1 MQKLFQSALL
11 PMVILSSVLLLSGC
25 DQSPQANMAE
35 DEQTDSQDI
44 RASESTRSSNTATD
58 SEASRER
65 QRASTQTEFK
75 SGNMFYIARDVA
87 NVQLKTGDYVEKLQD
102 TQSELQHAI
111 DTKDQQQLQD
121 TAQDLSRELR
131 GFNTALISLELKSQ
145 EIDSIRQQVIRA
157 NTQMLKSSFLNGDVD
172 ISKVDLKKIEKQLN
186 NIQMD
191 MLKLVSMVIP
201 QNQNSSDQNEQN

>member
-25 DQSPQANMAE
+25 DQSPQSNMAE
-35 DEQTDSQDI
+35 DEQTDNQDI
-44 RASESTRSSNTATD
+44 RASESTRSNNTATD

-186 NIQMD
+186 SIQMD

>member
-1 MQKLFQSALL
+1 MQKLFQSTLL

-25 DQSPQANMAE
+25 DQSPQSNMAE

-65 QRASTQTEFK
+65 QRSSTQTEFK

-87 NVQLKTGDYVEKLQD
+87 NMQLKTGDYVEKLQD

-186 NIQMD
+186 SIQMD

>member
-11 PMVILSSVLLLSGC
+11 PIVILSSGLLLSGC
-25 DQSPQANMAE
+25 DQSPQSNMVE
-35 DEQTDSQDI
+35 DGQSDSQEI
-44 RASESTRSSNTATD
+44 RSSESAHSSNTSTDNAATPEQQ
-58 SEASRER
+58 SS
-65 QRASTQTEFK
+65 SPQTEFK
-75 SGNMFYIARDVA
+75 SGNVFYIARDVA

-111 DTKDQQQLQD
+111 ETKDQRRLQD

-145 EIDSIRQQVIRA
+145 EIDHIRQQVIRA
-157 NTQMLKSSFLNGDVD
+157 NNQMLKSSFLNGDVD
-172 ISKVDLKKIEKQLN
+172 ISQVDLKKIEKQMN

-191 MLKLVSMVIP
+191 MLNLVGMVLP
-201 QNQNSSDQNEQN
+201 QSQNSPDENERN

>member
-11 PMVILSSVLLLSGC
+11 PMVILSSGLLLSGC
-25 DQSPQANMAE
+25 DQSPQSNMAE

-44 RASESTRSSNTATD
+44 RASESTRSNNTATD

-186 NIQMD
+186 SIQMD

>member
-1 MQKLFQSALL
+1 
-11 PMVILSSVLLLSGC
+11 MVILSSGLLLSGC

-35 DEQTDSQDI
+35 DEQTDNQDI

-186 NIQMD
+186 SIQMD

>member
-11 PMVILSSVLLLSGC
+11 PMVILSSGLLLSGC
-25 DQSPQANMAE
+25 DQSPQSNMAE
-35 DEQTDSQDI
+35 DEQTDNQDI

-186 NIQMD
+186 SIQMD

>member
-1 MQKLFQSALL
+1 
-11 PMVILSSVLLLSGC
+11 MVILSSVLLLSGC
-25 DQSPQANMAE
+25 DQSPQSNMAE
-35 DEQTDSQDI
+35 DEQTDNQDI
-44 RASESTRSSNTATD
+44 RASESTRSNNTATD

-186 NIQMD
+186 SIQMD

>member
-25 DQSPQANMAE
+25 DQSPQSNMAE
-35 DEQTDSQDI
+35 DEQTDNQDI

>member
-11 PMVILSSVLLLSGC
+11 PIVILSSGLLLSGC
-25 DQSPQANMAE
+25 DQSPQSNMTE
-35 DEQTDSQDI
+35 DGQSDSQEI
-44 RASESTRSSNTATD
+44 RSSESARSSNTSTDNAATPEQQ
-58 SEASRER
+58 SS
-65 QRASTQTEFK
+65 SPQTEFK
-75 SGNMFYIARDVA
+75 SGNVFYIARDVA

-111 DTKDQQQLQD
+111 ETKDQRRLQD

-145 EIDSIRQQVIRA
+145 EIDHIRQQVIRA

-172 ISKVDLKKIEKQLN
+172 ISQVDLKKIEKQMN

-191 MLKLVSMVIP
+191 MLNLVGMVLP
-201 QNQNSSDQNEQN
+201 QSQNSPDENERN

>member
-1 MQKLFQSALL
+1 
-11 PMVILSSVLLLSGC
+11 MVILSSGLLLSGC
-25 DQSPQANMAE
+25 DQSPQSNMAE
-35 DEQTDSQDI
+35 DEQTDNQDI

-186 NIQMD
+186 SIQMD

>member
-25 DQSPQANMAE
+25 DQSPQSNMAE
-35 DEQTDSQDI
+35 DEQTDNQDI

-186 NIQMD
+186 SIQMD

>member
-1 MQKLFQSALL
+1 
-11 PMVILSSVLLLSGC
+11 MVILSSVLLLSGC
-25 DQSPQANMAE
+25 DQSPQSNMAE

-44 RASESTRSSNTATD
+44 RASESTRSNNTATD

-186 NIQMD
+186 SIQMD

>member
-1 MQKLFQSALL
+1 
-11 PMVILSSVLLLSGC
+11 MVILSSVLLLSGC

-35 DEQTDSQDI
+35 DEQTDNQDI

-186 NIQMD
+186 SIQMD

>member
-11 PMVILSSVLLLSGC
+11 PMVILSSGLLLSGC

-44 RASESTRSSNTATD
+44 RASESTRSNNTATD

-186 NIQMD
+186 SIQMD

>member
-1 MQKLFQSALL
+1 
-11 PMVILSSVLLLSGC
+11 MVILSSVLLLSGC
-25 DQSPQANMAE
+25 DQSPQSNMAE

-65 QRASTQTEFK
+65 QRSSTQTEFK

-87 NVQLKTGDYVEKLQD
+87 NMQLKTGDYVEKLQD

-186 NIQMD
+186 SIQMD

>member
-1 MQKLFQSALL
+1 
-11 PMVILSSVLLLSGC
+11 MVILSSVLLLSGC
-25 DQSPQANMAE
+25 DQSPQSNMAE
-35 DEQTDSQDI
+35 DEQTDNQDI

-186 NIQMD
+186 SIQMD

>member
-11 PMVILSSVLLLSGC
+11 PMVILSSGLLLSGC
-25 DQSPQANMAE
+25 DQSPQSNMAE
-35 DEQTDSQDI
+35 DEQTDNQDI

-58 SEASRER
+58 SEASREG

-186 NIQMD
+186 SIQMD

>member
-1 MQKLFQSALL
+1 
-11 PMVILSSVLLLSGC
+11 MVILSSGLLLSGC
-25 DQSPQANMAE
+25 DQSPQPNMAE

-44 RASESTRSSNTATD
+44 RASESTRSNNTATD

-186 NIQMD
+186 SIQMD

>member
-11 PMVILSSVLLLSGC
+11 PMVILSSGLLLSGC
-25 DQSPQANMAE
+25 DQSPQSNMTE
-35 DEQTDSQDI
+35 DGQSDSQEI
-44 RASESTRSSNTATD
+44 RSSESAHSSNTSTDNAATPEQQ
-58 SEASRER
+58 SS
-65 QRASTQTEFK
+65 SPQTEFK
-75 SGNMFYIARDVA
+75 SGNVFYIARDVA

-111 DTKDQQQLQD
+111 ETKDQQRLQD

-145 EIDSIRQQVIRA
+145 EIDRIRQQVIRA

-172 ISKVDLKKIEKQLN
+172 ISQVDLKKIEKQMN

-191 MLKLVSMVIP
+191 MLNLVGMVLP
-201 QNQNSSDQNEQN
+201 QSQNSSDENERN

>member
-1 MQKLFQSALL
+1 
-11 PMVILSSVLLLSGC
+11 MVILSSVLLLSGC
-25 DQSPQANMAE
+25 DQSPQSNMAE
-35 DEQTDSQDI
+35 DEQTDNQDI